1 MNHKHLFGERPFHG
15 VIAAILIICAVV
27 GYGAWCAHT
36 LAQSAGGAFA
46 AGFKIIRAVPA
57 PVLAAPAAAQVAVRA
72 AKADKGVFFDAE
84 AAGDIADQSVPAE
97 DGNDGS
103 SKEHLLAQLK

>member
-1 MNHKHLFGERPFHG
+1 MNHKHLFGERPLHG
-15 VIAAILIICAVV
+15 VVAAILIAFAII

-36 LAQSAGGAFA
+36 LTQSAAGAFA
-46 AGFKIIRAVPA
+46 AGFRVVRAVPA
-57 PVLAAPAAAQVAVRA
+57 PTLAAPAAAQVAVRA